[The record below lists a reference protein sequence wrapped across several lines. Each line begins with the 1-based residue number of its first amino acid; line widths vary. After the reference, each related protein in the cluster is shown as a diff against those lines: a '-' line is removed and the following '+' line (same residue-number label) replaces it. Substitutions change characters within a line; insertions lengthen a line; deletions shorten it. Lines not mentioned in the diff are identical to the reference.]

1 MNDQIIYE
9 LLAKAPA
16 EGLRAVQ
23 LCDAINEPSIEL
35 ADVSRA
41 LGALVEVGDV
51 VRMPGLA
58 PNGQQAQF
66 YALTSDFKNS
76 RDYKLILAKQ
86 LGQTIKAAAPTPAPT
101 PENTSAPVPSEPKK
115 SRTDDAIEYI
125 RHRGRVSSAEL
136 KMHMGLK
143 SGEAPATWL
152 AVPIRDGRLAR
163 DGVYWM
169 IGAGAA
175 GNVGKATK
183 PTAARGAIPKLGA
196 VLSSK
201 SPTPPPGA
209 FKVPAETPEPEAA
222 PDTPVPAPEAVAALP
237 VPVAGVFR
245 CGLWSDG
252 VLELQRDGV
261 TLTELTRGEGEHM
274 ADFIGRMLKV
284 AA

>member
-1 MNDQIIYE
+1 MNDQQIYE

-23 LCDAINEPSIEL
+23 VCDLLDQEL
-35 ADVSRA
+35 VDVSAA
-41 LGALVEVGDV
+41 LKSLVDVGDV
-51 VRMPGLA
+51 VRTPGTA
-58 PNGQQAQF
+58 PNGQAAQF
-66 YALTSDFKNS
+66 YTLSDTFKASREYKAFMAL
-76 RDYKLILAKQ
+76 
-86 LGQTIKAAAPTPAPT
+86 AAATPAPTPAPT
-101 PENTSAPVPSEPKK
+101 PDNTSAPVPAAPKK

-125 RHRGRVSSAEL
+125 RHRGRVSTAEL
-136 KMHMGLK
+136 KVHMGLK

-169 IGAGAA
+169 IGAGPASDA
-175 GNVGKATK
+175 GKATK
-183 PTAARGAIPKLGA
+183 PTAARGAIPKLGDA
-196 VLSSK
+196 LAAK
-201 SPTPPPGA
+201 SPQTLLNALKAAAKAPEQ
-209 FKVPAETPEPEAA
+209 PAARE
-222 PDTPVPAPEAVAALP
+222 VPAPTGE
-237 VPVAGVFR
+237 PVAPPPAQPAGRFR

>member
-76 RDYKLILAKQ
+76 RDYKLIMAKQ
-86 LGQTIKAAAPTPAPT
+86 AGTAAASPAPTPAPT
-101 PENTSAPVPSEPKK
+101 PDNTSAPVPSERPK

-143 SGEAPATWL
+143 SGESPATWL
-152 AVPIRDGRLAR
+152 ALPIRDGRLAR

-169 IGAGAA
+169 IGAGP
-175 GNVGKATK
+175 VSKATK

-196 VLSSK
+196 TLAAK
-201 SPTPPPGA
+201 SPQ
-209 FKVPAETPEPEAA
+209 PAPAAPEPKAA
-222 PDTPVPAPEAVAALP
+222 PDTPAPAPEAVAALP
-237 VPVAGVFR
+237 APAAGVFR
-245 CGLWSDG
+245 CCLWSDG

-261 TLTELTRGEGEHM
+261 TLTKLTRGEGEHM
-274 ADFIGRMLKV
+274 ADFIGRMLCV

>member
-16 EGLRAVQ
+16 EGLHAVQ

-76 RDYKLILAKQ
+76 RDYKLIMAKQ
-86 LGQTIKAAAPTPAPT
+86 AGTAAASPAPTPAPT
-101 PENTSAPVPSEPKK
+101 PDNTSAPVPSERPK

-125 RHRGRVSSAEL
+125 RHRGRVSNAEL
-136 KMHMGLK
+136 KTHMRLQK
-143 SGEAPATWL
+143 GESPVSWL
-152 AVPIRDGRLAR
+152 AIAVRDGRLLR
-163 DGVYWM
+163 DGMFWL
-169 IGAGAA
+169 IGS
-175 GNVGKATK
+175 GKPATGRATK
-183 PTAARGAIPKLGA
+183 HTAARGAIPKLGA
-196 VLSSK
+196 TLAAK
-201 SPTPPPGA
+201 SPQ
-209 FKVPAETPEPEAA
+209 PAPAAPEQKAA
-222 PDTPVPAPEAVAALP
+222 PDMPAPAPEAVAALP
-237 VPVAGVFR
+237 APAAGVFR
-245 CGLWSDG
+245 CGFWSDG
-252 VLELQRDGV
+252 VLEMQRDGV

-274 ADFIGRMLKV
+274 ADFIGRMLRV

>member
-1 MNDQIIYE
+1 MNDQHIYE

-23 LCDAINEPSIEL
+23 ICDAINEPSVEL
-35 ADVSRA
+35 VDVSRA
-41 LGALVEVGDV
+41 LSALVEVGDV
-51 VRMPGLA
+51 VRSAGSA
-58 PNGQQAQF
+58 PNGQPAQF
-66 YALTSDFKNS
+66 YALSSEFKNS
-76 RDYKLILAKQ
+76 RDYKLIMSKQ
-86 LGQTIKAAAPTPAPT
+86 AGTASASPAPTPAPT
-101 PENTSAPVPSEPKK
+101 PDNTSAPVPSEPKK

-136 KMHMGLK
+136 KVHMGLK

-169 IGAGAA
+169 IGAGPASTS
-175 GNVGKATK
+175 GKATK
-183 PTAARGAIPKLGA
+183 PTAARGTIPKLGDA
-196 VLSSK
+196 LAAK
-201 SPTPPPGA
+201 SPEKPQER
-209 FKVPAETPEPEAA
+209 VEPADK
-222 PDTPVPAPEAVAALP
+222 PDTPAPATEAVAPPPMLAS
-237 VPVAGVFR
+237 GVFR

-274 ADFIGRMLKV
+274 ADFIRRMLKV